1 MTVANRSVRAVGFR
15 SASNL
20 ANIVLLFVRT
30 VVLMRLLPVELFG
43 IYAAAMA
50 IVVLT
55 EVLPNWGFGA
65 AFVNRSDET
74 EDEHAAAAV
83 HFTLRL
89 ITRTLWAGIIIGGA
103 LAFVAGPFQVALVVL
118 ATAGWLRGIAGTGVS
133 LLIRRVEHQRIA
145 LVQLIGDIV
154 STLLAIGLAIAFE
167 NIWALVAGNLGA
179 AVVSLALLYGWRPV
193 WRPTLSLHRG
203 RVRYFL
209 AYGRT
214 VMISHLLRQLLEN
227 IDDLW
232 VRVLIGTTG
241 LGFYSRAYQ
250 LAGLPRRLVALPIND
265 VALGT
270 FAELGARPDKLSQAF
285 NRSVGALARGGFLAG
300 GAVAVVAP
308 EFIRVVLGA
317 KWLPMADTFRLMLVF
332 SLLDPLR
339 VAIGHLFTGTGRA
352 RQLITITLGQ
362 VVILAALMV
371 PLGDRYGIEGVGVAL
386 AISAVLGTAL
396 LLFKARELVSIDVR
410 KLFLAPTLALLAGLA
425 AAYLMVRVPGVL
437 GEDWRTAAVKLAAFA
452 VTSFGIMVV
461 LERQWMRT
469 IFDLIPTRTTT

>member
-1 MTVANRSVRAVGFR
+1 MSVANRSVRAVGFR

-43 IYAAAMA
+43 IYAAATA

-65 AFVNRSDET
+65 ALVNRTAET
-74 EDEHAAAAV
+74 EDEQAAAAV

-89 ITRTLWAGIIIGGA
+89 ITRTLWACIIIGC
-103 LAFVAGPFQVALVVL
+103 AFRFASGPFQTALVVL
-118 ATAGWLRGIAGTGVS
+118 AGAGWLRGIAGTGLS

-154 STLLAIGLAIAFE
+154 STLLAIGLAIAFA
-167 NIWALVAGNLGA
+167 NIWALVAGNLA
-179 AVVSLALLYGWRPV
+179 AALVSLTLLYGWRPV
-193 WRPTLSLHRG
+193 WRPTLSLHRE
-203 RVRYFL
+203 RVRYFIS
-209 AYGRT
+209 YGRT

-371 PLGDRYGIEGVGVAL
+371 SLGDRYGIEGVGVAL

-437 GEDWRTAAVKLAAFA
+437 GEDWRTAAVKLAAFT

-469 IFDLIPTRTTT
+469 IFDLIPGRTNT